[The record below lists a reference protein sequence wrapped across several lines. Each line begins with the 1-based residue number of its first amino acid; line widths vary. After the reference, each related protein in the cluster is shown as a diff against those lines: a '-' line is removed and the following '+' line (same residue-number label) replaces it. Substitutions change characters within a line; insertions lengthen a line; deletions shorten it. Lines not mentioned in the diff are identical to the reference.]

1 MSEFER
7 LQVIQEEEKKAEDD
21 RSLELIDELLKVYTT
36 KTDEE

>member
-7 LQVIQEEEKKAEDD
+7 LQVIQEEEKKVEDD